1 MNRTLT
7 HADAFEALRELA
19 DDHAHA
25 AVIDYPWEFNY
36 QNGTGRYGYDHD
48 ADAEAETDDGY
59 YGPMGDADMFEME
72 PDERFTELVGLLADK
87 LVSGAWV
94 FALADDRFQ
103 DTVRT
108 AFKEHDEWVFRR
120 NWAWTPES
128 MGMGYYGRI
137 DHYPIPT
144 ATLGETDRKV
154 TDRPTLLR
162 VPGGR
167 EPDYPTG
174 KPVDLYRKLLADPV
188 LRDGERLLEPFCGT
202 APGYQVAAERE
213 LRYWGCDVDLDAIGK
228 AEQHASQER
237 IGAYAAPDGGRSREE
252 AGEGPE

>member
-1 MNRTLT
+1 MNQTVI
-7 HADAFEALRELA
+7 HGDAFDALA
-19 DDHAHA
+19 DVDVDSAHA
-25 AVIDYPWEFNY
+25 AVVDYPWEFSI
-36 QNGTGRYGYDHD
+36 QNGTGRFEYRRLPGQGDGECD
-48 ADAEAETDDGY
+48 RDIERADAMFSMEA
-59 YGPMGDADMFEME
+59 
-72 PDERFTELVGLLADK
+72 DERFTELLDLLADA
-87 LVSGAWV
+87 LVSGAWCIA
-94 FALADDRFQ
+94 FADDRFQ
-103 DTVRT
+103 EVVRS
-108 AFKEHDEWVFRR
+108 AFRDHDRWTFRR

-252 AGEGPE
+252 AGTEGDG